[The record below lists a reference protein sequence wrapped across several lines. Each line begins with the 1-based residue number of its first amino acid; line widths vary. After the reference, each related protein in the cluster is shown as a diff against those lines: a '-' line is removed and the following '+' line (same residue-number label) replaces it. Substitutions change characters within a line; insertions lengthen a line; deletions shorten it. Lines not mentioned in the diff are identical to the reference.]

1 MTYTTVLSHGTTHG
15 KHNTISTSTAQ
26 ANPLKL
32 KGKNFSNTI
41 NNLHCTVTA
50 GANPLKTHYSNKLN
64 ENKHL
69 HTIVEVCTIVK
80 IEVEQ
85 HTLTLYTHTIVEV
98 SRIKLELLTKK
109 GISNLIVHLK
119 VKHLHCEVAVK
130 LL

>member
-1 MTYTTVLSHGTTHG
+1 
-15 KHNTISTSTAQ
+15 
-26 ANPLKL
+26 
-32 KGKNFSNTI
+32 
-41 NNLHCTVTA
+41 
-50 GANPLKTHYSNKLN
+50 LKTHYSNKLN

-119 VKHLHCEVAVK
+119 VKHLHCEVDVK
-130 LL
+130 S